1 MDKLVSTSA
10 HHGCINYENQLKPTL
25 ELFSRHPEIGLVEID
40 FVYHEGKFI
49 SSHDYEKDNII
60 MGSTLKKWVKH
71 IIRLDKIMW
80 VDIKDTTLSIIS
92 YQFSEFDVYEF
103 YRQLEELE
111 IMFPT
116 IRKHLLLSC
125 QYTNTYEDLVK
136 LNPGFTIIN
145 DMPQDQSYVLD
156 KFMPL
161 SLIKTFVHDTT
172 LSQLKG
178 IKNIICLDK
187 SFFMNGTEL
196 SQFIRQLDSD
206 IVILYSYEIGE
217 TDLPVVEGKH
227 IIYQYNYK
235 Y

>member
-1 MDKLVSTSA
+1 
-10 HHGCINYENQLKPTL
+10 
-25 ELFSRHPEIGLVEID
+25 
-40 FVYHEGKFI
+40 
-49 SSHDYEKDNII
+49 
-60 MGSTLKKWVKH
+60 
-71 IIRLDKIMW
+71 MW
-80 VDIKDTTLSIIS
+80 VDIKDKTLSIIS

-111 IMFPT
+111 TMFPT

-161 SLIKTFVHDTT
+161 SLIKIFVHDTT

-187 SFFMNGTEL
+187 SFL
-196 SQFIRQLDSD
+196 
-206 IVILYSYEIGE
+206 
-217 TDLPVVEGKH
+217 
-227 IIYQYNYK
+227 
-235 Y
+235 